1 MSLSQRLQAEMTS
14 AMRARD
20 ELRRGTLRML
30 VAAAYNAEKAA
41 RRPLTDDE
49 VVAVL
54 AREMKTRRESVE
66 AYSKGGRPELAAKEE
81 AEIAI
86 IAEFLP
92 RALSEDELHDLVVA
106 AVDEAGAASPR
117 DLGRVMGLLATRT
130 RGRADGRTVSAMVAA
145 ELARRVG

>member
-1 MSLSQRLQAEMTS
+1 VSLSQRLQAEMTS

-117 DLGRVMGLLATRT
+117 DLGRVMGLLAPRT

-145 ELARRVG
+145 ELARRAG

>member
-1 MSLSQRLQAEMTS
+1 MTS

-117 DLGRVMGLLATRT
+117 DLGRVMGLLAPRT

-145 ELARRVG
+145 ELARRAG

>member
-117 DLGRVMGLLATRT
+117 DLGRVMGLLAPRT

-145 ELARRVG
+145 ELARRAG

>member
-66 AYSKGGRPELAAKEE
+66 AYAKGGRPELAAKEE
-81 AEIAI
+81 AEVAI

-92 RALSEDELHDLVVA
+92 RALSEDELRDLVLAV
-106 AVDEAGAASPR
+106 VDEAGAASPR
-117 DLGRVMGLLATRT
+117 DLGRVMGLLAPRT

-145 ELARRVG
+145 ELARRAG

>member
-1 MSLSQRLQAEMTS
+1 MRSSPCWRASTS
-14 AMRARD
+14 A
-20 ELRRGTLRML
+20 
-30 VAAAYNAEKAA
+30 AAAQASA
-41 RRPLTDDE
+41 P
-49 VVAVL
+49 
-54 AREMKTRRESVE
+54 SVE

-117 DLGRVMGLLATRT
+117 DLGRVMGLLAPRT

-145 ELARRVG
+145 ELARRAG